1 MVIFLTRSI
10 SARNAC
16 AALALRRGRGK
27 ERDVFFMLIESIAA
41 PILTGKGLMGS
52 FVLNR

>member
-1 MVIFLTRSI
+1 
-10 SARNAC
+10 
-16 AALALRRGRGK
+16 
-27 ERDVFFMLIESIAA
+27 MLVESIAA